1 MSIFLRHESCP
12 NCKSSDA
19 LAVFDD
25 LHKWCFSCNHY
36 EHGEQSINDVRKKF
50 DGRDPQAQGTFLPAD
65 FDFNIPQQGI
75 DWLRKYGIIQKEIIN
90 HRMGWSNEGIVLKNK
105 NIRIAPMLVFPI
117 YDEVGHLLMWQGR
130 NFGKEGPKYITRGA
144 KDVLHVLGQH
154 HASDV
159 IILTEDLLSAIK
171 VSRVAPAM
179 PLWGS
184 FMSITLARRLS
195 IRFSKAVLWLD
206 KDKAQEA
213 AKQAANASHIFE
225 RGCSSIRTERD
236 PKEYTSLEIEIFAT
250 N

>member
-1 MSIFLRHESCP
+1 MSTFLRHEACP

-25 LHKWCFSCNHY
+25 GHKWCFSCNHY
-36 EHGEQSINDVRKKF
+36 EPGEQSISDVRKRF
-50 DGRDPQAQGTFLPAD
+50 DDRNPQANDTFLPAD
-65 FDFNIPQQGI
+65 FDFNIPQEGI
-75 DWLRKYGIIQKEIIN
+75 DWLRKYGMLHKEIIN
-90 HRMGWSNEGIVLKNK
+90 NRFGWSQDGIILKNK

-144 KDVLHVLGQH
+144 KDVLHILGQH
-154 HASDV
+154 IESDTIV
-159 IILTEDLLSAIK
+159 LTEDLLSAIK
-171 VSRVAPAM
+171 VSRIAPAM

-184 FMSITLARRLS
+184 FMSLELARRLS
-195 IRFSKAVLWLD
+195 SRFSKAVLWLD

-225 RGCSSIRTERD
+225 KGCSSIRTERD
-236 PKEYTSLEIEIFAT
+236 PKEYLTIQIEEYLK
-250 N
+250 